1 METETT
7 LNRSADHGAGPDH
20 TYQDHHSNEHD
31 HDHHHHDHDDDDHDH
46 DHAAGPGEYVRLGV
60 MALIIIASL
69 TGWWRSFMDRDW
81 LAFAGTVIGGFPIY
95 KEAWE
100 NLLKRRMTMEL
111 SMTIALVAA
120 LAIGQF
126 FTAIVI
132 AFFVLFA
139 ELLEGY
145 TVGGGRKAIQKLI
158 DALPR
163 QVTVRRDGRE
173 QQLSAD
179 SLTPGET
186 IVIRPGERIPVDG
199 IVVKGASFVD
209 QSSITGESLP
219 VEKVES
225 AKVFAGTINK
235 NGVLEVSVER
245 VGRDTTFGKIIQ
257 VVEQAEKSKAPVER
271 IADRLAAGLVYF
283 AFGAAVLTFLV
294 TRNLTATI
302 AVIIV
307 AGACGVAAGTPLAI
321 LAGIGSAAR
330 RGIIVKGGLYLEK
343 LAEIDTIVL
352 DKTGTLTLGVPE
364 VTGVHVANGITEET
378 VLLNAA
384 IAEQHSEH
392 PLGEAIVRAAK
403 NRQLSWP
410 QYSDLRYVPGK
421 GLSCRDGAN
430 QITVGTATF
439 LEENG
444 VRIDSSGAALPLLK
458 PGESPVY
465 VARDTTLLGT
475 ISLADR
481 LRSEAIQ
488 AITELNAQGY
498 RTLLLTG
505 DSTDIATT
513 IGQQLGVEEA
523 KGDLLPEQKL
533 DVIRNLL
540 KGGRK
545 VAMVGDGINDAPA
558 LAEATV
564 GIAMGG
570 GTDVALETADIT
582 LMTADL
588 SRLVEVFQIAKRCY
602 RVIMFNF
609 WGTIAV
615 DTMGIAL
622 AFLGLLAPIVAALIH
637 VGSELTFILNSA
649 RLFRSGLAKGR
660 NGEWANGRDGERAT
674 GRIDDCHEVA

>member
-1 METETT
+1 MKTTSKTVDSNSQLTEEG
-7 LNRSADHGAGPDH
+7 HP
-20 TYQDHHSNEHD
+20 HHSHTHDQIHHHAEHD
-31 HDHHHHDHDDDDHDH
+31 HDHDHQTGT
-46 DHAAGPGEYVRLGV
+46 AEYIRLGL
-60 MALIIIASL
+60 MGIIVVASL
-69 TGWWRSFMDRDW
+69 TGWWRPFMDRDW

-95 KEAWE
+95 QEAWE
-100 NLLKRRMTMEL
+100 NLRKRRMTMEL
-111 SMTIALVAA
+111 SMTIALLSA

-145 TVGGGRKAIQKLI
+145 TVGGGRRAIEKLI
-158 DALPR
+158 NALPR
-163 QVTVRRDGRE
+163 HVTVRRNGQESELPADE
-173 QQLSAD
+173 LS
-179 SLTPGET
+179 TGEV

-199 IVVKGASFVD
+199 TVIKGSSYVD

-219 VEKVES
+219 IEKTGQS
-225 AKVFAGTINK
+225 KVFAGTINK

-257 VVEQAEKSKAPVER
+257 VVEQAEKSKAPVQR

-283 AFGAAVLTFLV
+283 ALGAAVLTFLV

-343 LAEIDTIVL
+343 LAEIDTIIL
-352 DKTGTLTLGVPE
+352 DKTGTLTMGIPE
-364 VTGVHVANGITEET
+364 VTGIRVTDGATERE
-378 VLLNAA
+378 VLENAA

-392 PLGEAIVRAAK
+392 PIGEAVIRKSRAAK
-403 NRQLSWP
+403 VSLRE
-410 QYSDLRYVPGK
+410 YSDLQYIPGK
-421 GLSCRDGAN
+421 GVTCLDRGSKVV
-430 QITVGTATF
+430 VGTRTL

-444 VRIDSSGAALPLLK
+444 IDANGAASFQSDTK
-458 PGESPVY
+458 PGETLVY
-465 VARDTTLLGT
+465 VGRNKTVLGALT
-475 ISLADR
+475 IADQ

-488 AITELNAQGY
+488 AVDQLKKQGY
-498 RTLLLTG
+498 RTILLSG
-505 DSTDIATT
+505 DSSEAASA
-513 IGQQLGVEEA
+513 IGAQLGVHEA
-523 KGDLLPEQKL
+523 IGNLLPEQKL
-533 DVIRNLL
+533 EKVRELL
-540 KGGRK
+540 QQGRK
-545 VAMVGDGINDAPA
+545 VAMVGDGVNDGPA

-582 LMTADL
+582 LMTSDL
-588 SRLVEVFQIAKRCY
+588 SRLTEVLGIAKRCY

-615 DTMGIAL
+615 DTLGIVL
-622 AFLGLLAPIVAALIH
+622 AFCGLLAPIIAALIH
-637 VGSELTFILNSA
+637 VGSELAFILNSA
-649 RLFRSGLAKGR
+649 RLFRSPVR
-660 NGEWANGRDGERAT
+660 S
-674 GRIDDCHEVA
+674 

>member
-1 METETT
+1 MKTT
-7 LNRSADHGAGPDH
+7 DRRMDSAGQLAEYSHRNHLPGHGHIDDQEAH
-20 TYQDHHSNEHD
+20 AHHD
-31 HDHHHHDHDDDDHDH
+31 HDHQSGL
-46 DHAAGPGEYVRLGV
+46 AEYVRLGLMGV
-60 MALIIIASL
+60 IVIASL
-69 TGWWRSFMDRDW
+69 TGWWRPLMNRDW

-111 SMTIALVAA
+111 SMTIALLSA

-145 TVGGGRKAIQKLI
+145 TVGGGRRAIEQLI
-158 DALPR
+158 NALPR
-163 QVTVRRDGRE
+163 RVTVRRNGQE
-173 QQLSAD
+173 SELKAEELSI
-179 SLTPGET
+179 GEV

-199 IVVKGASFVD
+199 TVIKGSSYVD

-219 VEKVES
+219 IEKTEQS
-225 AKVFAGTINK
+225 KVFAGAINK
-235 NGVLEVSVER
+235 NGVLEVGVER

-257 VVEQAEKSKAPVER
+257 VVEQAEKSKAPVQR
-271 IADRLAAGLVYF
+271 VADRLAAGLVYF
-283 AFGAAVLTFLV
+283 ALGAAVLTFLV

-343 LAEIDTIVL
+343 LAEIDTVIL
-352 DKTGTLTLGVPE
+352 DKTGTLTIGVPE
-364 VTGVHVANGITEET
+364 VSGIRVADGATERE
-378 VLLNAA
+378 VLENAA

-392 PLGEAIVRAAK
+392 PIGEAVIRKSRAAK
-403 NRQLSWP
+403 ISLRE
-410 QYSDLRYVPGK
+410 YSDLQYIPGK
-421 GLSCRDGAN
+421 GVTCLDRGSKVV
-430 QITVGTATF
+430 VGTRTL

-444 VRIDSSGAALPLLK
+444 IDANGAASFQGDTK
-458 PGESPVY
+458 PGETLVY
-465 VARDTTLLGT
+465 VGRNKTVLGALT
-475 ISLADR
+475 IADQ

-488 AITELNAQGY
+488 AVDQLRKQGY
-498 RTLLLTG
+498 RTFLLSG
-505 DSTDIATT
+505 DSSEAASA
-513 IGQQLGVEEA
+513 IGAQLGVHEA
-523 KGDLLPEQKL
+523 VGNLLPEQKL
-533 DVIRNLL
+533 EKVRELL
-540 KGGRK
+540 RQGHK
-545 VAMVGDGINDAPA
+545 VAMVGDGVNDAPA

-582 LMTADL
+582 LMTSDL
-588 SRLVEVFQIAKRCY
+588 SRLVEVFRIAKRCY

-615 DTMGIAL
+615 DTLGIVL
-622 AFLGLLAPIVAALIH
+622 AFFGLLAPIIAALIH
-637 VGSELTFILNSA
+637 VGSELAFILNSA
-649 RLFRSGLAKGR
+649 RLFRSPIR
-660 NGEWANGRDGERAT
+660 P
-674 GRIDDCHEVA
+674 

>member
-7 LNRSADHGAGPDH
+7 LNRSADHGDGPDH
-20 TYQDHHSNEHD
+20 TYQDHHSNEPD
-31 HDHHHHDHDDDDHDH
+31 PDHHHQDHDDDHHDH

-69 TGWWRSFMDRDW
+69 TAWWRFFMDRDW

-126 FTAIVI
+126 FTALVI

-179 SLTPGET
+179 SLSSGEI

-219 VEKVES
+219 VEKVGS

-364 VTGVHVANGITEET
+364 VTGVRGVDGLPEET

-392 PLGEAIVRAAK
+392 PLGEAIVRAARDRK
-403 NRQLSWP
+403 LSLRQ
-410 QYSDLRYVPGK
+410 YADLQYVPGK
-421 GLSCRDGAN
+421 GLSCRDGGN
-430 QITVGTATF
+430 QIIVGTATF

-444 VRIDSSGAALPLLK
+444 VQLDTAAELPIK
-458 PGESPVY
+458 PGESMVY
-465 VARDTTLLGT
+465 VGRDATFLGT

-488 AITELNAQGY
+488 TITALKAHGY

-505 DSTDIATT
+505 DSADIAST
-513 IGQQLGVEEA
+513 IGQQLGVDEA

-533 DVIRNLL
+533 KIVRDLL
-540 KGGRK
+540 KQGRK
-545 VAMVGDGINDAPA
+545 VAMVGDGVNDAPA

-588 SRLVEVFQIAKRCY
+588 SRLVEVFRIAKRCY

-615 DTMGIAL
+615 DTLGIAL
-622 AFLGLLAPIVAALIH
+622 AFLGVLAPIVAALIH

-649 RLFRSGLAKGR
+649 RLFRKA
-660 NGEWANGRDGERAT
+660 
-674 GRIDDCHEVA
+674 

>member
-1 METETT
+1 MKTT
-7 LNRSADHGAGPDH
+7 SKTIDSAGRVADDSHEGDL
-20 TYQDHHSNEHD
+20 HSHR
-31 HDHHHHDHDDDDHDH
+31 HHHDHDDHHHDDHDH
-46 DHAAGPGEYVRLGV
+46 GTGTAEYVRLGLMGV
-60 MALIIIASL
+60 IVVASL
-69 TGWWRSFMDRDW
+69 TGWWRPFMDRDW

-111 SMTIALVAA
+111 SMTIALLSA

-126 FTAIVI
+126 FTAMVI

-145 TVGGGRKAIQKLI
+145 TVGGGRRAIEKLI
-158 DALPR
+158 NALPR
-163 QVTVRRDGRE
+163 HVTVRRNGQERE
-173 QQLSAD
+173 LRVEELSG
-179 SLTPGET
+179 GEV

-199 IVVKGASFVD
+199 TVTKGTSYVD

-219 VEKVES
+219 IEKTEQS
-225 AKVFAGTINK
+225 KVFAGTINK

-257 VVEQAEKSKAPVER
+257 VVEQAEKSKAPVQR

-283 AFGAAVLTFLV
+283 ALGAAILTFIV

-343 LAEIDTIVL
+343 LADIDTIVL
-352 DKTGTLTLGVPE
+352 DKTGTLTIGIPE
-364 VTGVHVANGITEET
+364 VTGIQAANGATENE
-378 VLLNAA
+378 VLQNAA

-392 PLGEAIVRAAK
+392 PIGEAIIRKARTAK
-403 NRQLSWP
+403 LSLRE
-410 QYSDLRYVPGK
+410 YSDLRYIPGK
-421 GLSCRDGAN
+421 GLTCLDAGTK
-430 QITVGTATF
+430 IVVGTRTL

-444 VRIDSSGAALPLLK
+444 IRFDTNGDGSFVNATK
-458 PGESPVY
+458 PGETLVY
-465 VARDTTLLGT
+465 VGRNKTVLGAL
-475 ISLADR
+475 SVADQ
-481 LRSEAIQ
+481 LRREAIQ
-488 AITELNAQGY
+488 AVDDLKRQGY
-498 RTLLLTG
+498 RTLLLSG
-505 DSTDIATT
+505 DSSEVAAA
-513 IGQQLGVEEA
+513 IGAQLGVHEA
-523 KGDLLPEQKL
+523 IGNLLPEQKL
-533 DVIRNLL
+533 EKVRELL
-540 KGGRK
+540 QQGRK
-545 VAMVGDGINDAPA
+545 VAMVGDGVNDAPA

-570 GTDVALETADIT
+570 GTDVALETADVT
-582 LMTADL
+582 LMTSDL
-588 SRLVEVFQIAKRCY
+588 SRLTEVFGIAKRCY

-615 DTMGIAL
+615 DTLGIGL
-622 AFLGLLAPIVAALIH
+622 AFCGLLAPIIAALIH
-637 VGSELTFILNSA
+637 VGSELAFILNSA
-649 RLFRSGLAKGR
+649 RLFRSSVQG
-660 NGEWANGRDGERAT
+660 
-674 GRIDDCHEVA
+674 

>member
-1 METETT
+1 
-7 LNRSADHGAGPDH
+7 
-20 TYQDHHSNEHD
+20 
-31 HDHHHHDHDDDDHDH
+31 
-46 DHAAGPGEYVRLGV
+46 
-60 MALIIIASL
+60 
-69 TGWWRSFMDRDW
+69 
-81 LAFAGTVIGGFPIY
+81 
-95 KEAWE
+95 
-100 NLLKRRMTMEL
+100 MTMEL

-126 FTAIVI
+126 FTALVI

-145 TVGGGRKAIQKLI
+145 TVGGGRKAIAKLI

-163 QVTVRRDGRE
+163 QVTVRRNGRE
-173 QQLSAD
+173 EQLSAD
-179 SLTPGET
+179 ALTPGEI

-199 IVVKGASFVD
+199 VVVKGTSFVD

-225 AKVFAGTINK
+225 AKVSAGTINK
-235 NGVLEVSVER
+235 NGVLEVRVER

-343 LAEIDTIVL
+343 LVEIDTIVL

-364 VTGVHVANGITEET
+364 VTGVHGVNGLPEEK

-392 PLGEAIVRAAK
+392 PLGEAIVRAARDQK
-403 NRQLSWP
+403 LSLRQ
-410 QYSDLRYVPGK
+410 YADLKYVPGK
-421 GLSCRDGAN
+421 GLSCRDGGN
-430 QITVGTATF
+430 RIIVGTATF

-444 VRIDSSGAALPLLK
+444 VRIDTAAAELQPLK
-458 PGESPVY
+458 PGESMVY
-465 VARDTTLLGT
+465 VGRDATFLGT

-488 AITELNAQGY
+488 TITALKAQGY

-505 DSTDIATT
+505 DSADIAST

-533 DVIRNLL
+533 KIIRDLL
-540 KGGRK
+540 KQGRK
-545 VAMVGDGINDAPA
+545 VAMVGDGVNDAPA

-588 SRLVEVFQIAKRCY
+588 SRLVEVFGIAKRCY

-615 DTMGIAL
+615 DTLGIAL
-622 AFLGLLAPIVAALIH
+622 AFLGVLAPIIAALIH

-649 RLFRSGLAKGR
+649 RLFR
-660 NGEWANGRDGERAT
+660 RA
-674 GRIDDCHEVA
+674 

>member
-1 METETT
+1 MKTT
-7 LNRSADHGAGPDH
+7 SKTIDSAARVEDHGHAH
-20 TYQDHHSNEHD
+20 N
-31 HDHHHHDHDDDDHDH
+31 HHDHDDHDDHDH
-46 DHAAGPGEYVRLGV
+46 GTGTGEYVRLGLMGFIV
-60 MALIIIASL
+60 VASL
-69 TGWWRSFMDRDW
+69 TGWWRPFMDRDW
-81 LAFAGTVIGGFPIY
+81 LSFAGTVIGGFPIY
-95 KEAWE
+95 KEGWE

-111 SMTIALVAA
+111 SMTIALLSA

-145 TVGGGRKAIQKLI
+145 TVGGGRTAIEKLI
-158 DALPR
+158 NALPGR
-163 QVTVRRDGRE
+163 VTVRRNGQE
-173 QQLSAD
+173 SELEAEELSI
-179 SLTPGET
+179 GEL

-199 IVVKGASFVD
+199 TVIKGSSYVD

-219 VEKVES
+219 IEKTGQS
-225 AKVFAGTINK
+225 KVFAGTINK

-245 VGRDTTFGKIIQ
+245 VGGDTTFGKIIQ
-257 VVEQAEKSKAPVER
+257 VVEQAEKSKAPVQR

-283 AFGAAVLTFLV
+283 ALGAAVLTFIV
-294 TRNLTATI
+294 TRNLTSTI

-364 VTGVHVANGITEET
+364 VTGVRGAAGKSEET
-378 VLLNAA
+378 VLQDAA

-392 PLGEAIVRAAK
+392 PLGEAIVREAK
-403 NRQLSWP
+403 NRNLSLR

-421 GLSCRDGAN
+421 GLSCIDGAST
-430 QITVGTATF
+430 ITVGAAAF

-444 VRIDSSGAALPLLK
+444 IQIDSTENRLQELK
-458 PGESPVY
+458 PGESLVY
-465 VARDTTLLGT
+465 VGRDKTLLGM

-481 LRSEAIQ
+481 LRDDAIKT
-488 AITELNAQGY
+488 ITQLKAQGY

-505 DSTDIATT
+505 DSTDIAST
-513 IGQQLGVEEA
+513 IGQQLGVDEA
-523 KGDLLPEQKL
+523 QGGLLPEQKL
-533 DVIRNLL
+533 AKIRELL
-540 KGGRK
+540 GQGRK

-588 SRLVEVFQIAKRCY
+588 SRLGEVFGIARRCY

-615 DTMGIAL
+615 DTLGIVL
-622 AFLGLLAPIVAALIH
+622 AFLGFLAPIVAALIH
-637 VGSELTFILNSA
+637 VGSELAFILNSA
-649 RLFRSGLAKGR
+649 RLFGSQRSK
-660 NGEWANGRDGERAT
+660 
-674 GRIDDCHEVA
+674 

>member
-1 METETT
+1 MKTE
-7 LNRSADHGAGPDH
+7 LADVVPAQNQHP
-20 TYQDHHSNEHD
+20 QDHSHDRDHDEHD
-31 HDHHHHDHDDDDHDH
+31 HHDH
-46 DHAAGPGEYVRLGV
+46 DHAAGANEYIRLAV
-60 MALIIIASL
+60 MALIVIVSL
-69 TGWWRSFMDRDW
+69 TGWWRAFMDRDW
-81 LAFAGTVIGGFPIY
+81 LAFAGTIIGGFPIY

-111 SMTIALVAA
+111 SMTIALLAA

-145 TVGGGRKAIQKLI
+145 TVGGGRKAIEKLI

-173 QQLSAD
+173 HQVAADALS
-179 SLTPGET
+179 PGET

-199 IVVKGASFVD
+199 MVTKGSSFVD

-219 VEKVES
+219 VEKVEH
-225 AKVFAGTINK
+225 ADVFAGTINK
-235 NGVLEVSVER
+235 NGVLEVSVRR

-257 VVEQAEKSKAPVER
+257 VVEEAEKSKAPVER
-271 IADRLAAGLVYF
+271 VADRLAAGLVYF
-283 AFGAAVLTFLV
+283 AFGAAVLTFIV
-294 TRNLTATI
+294 TRNLTSTI

-364 VTGVHVANGITEET
+364 VTGVRGAAGKPEET
-378 VLLNAA
+378 VLQNAA

-392 PLGEAIVRAAK
+392 PLGEAIVREAK
-403 NRQLSWP
+403 NRNLSLR

-421 GLSCRDGAN
+421 GLSCSDGAST
-430 QITVGTATF
+430 ITVGAAAF

-444 VRIDSSGAALPLLK
+444 IQIDSAENRLQELK
-458 PGESPVY
+458 PGESLVY
-465 VARDTTLLGT
+465 VGRDKTLLGT

-481 LRSEAIQ
+481 LRDEAVKT
-488 AITELNAQGY
+488 ITQLKAQGY

-505 DSTDIATT
+505 DSTDIAST
-513 IGQQLGVEEA
+513 IGQQLGVDEA
-523 KGDLLPEQKL
+523 QGGLLPEQKL
-533 DVIRNLL
+533 AKIRELL
-540 KGGRK
+540 GQGRK

-588 SRLVEVFQIAKRCY
+588 SRLGEVFGIARRCY

-615 DTMGIAL
+615 DTLGIVL
-622 AFLGLLAPIVAALIH
+622 AFQGFLAPIVAALIH

-649 RLFRSGLAKGR
+649 RLFGSQRSK
-660 NGEWANGRDGERAT
+660 
-674 GRIDDCHEVA
+674 

>member
-1 METETT
+1 MKTETVDKEVAPAQ
-7 LNRSADHGAGPDH
+7 N
-20 TYQDHHSNEHD
+20 Q
-31 HDHHHHDHDDDDHDH
+31 HDH
-46 DHAAGPGEYVRLGV
+46 DHAEYQNEHDEPEHDHASGVGEYVRLGI
-60 MALIIIASL
+60 MALIVIASA
-69 TGWWRSFMDRDW
+69 TGWWRPFMNGDW

-111 SMTIALVAA
+111 SMTIALASA

-145 TVGGGRKAIQKLI
+145 TVGSGRKAIEKLI

-163 QVTVRRDGRE
+163 RVTVRRNGRE
-173 QQLSAD
+173 SELAADELSV
-179 SLTPGET
+179 GEV

-199 IVVKGASFVD
+199 TVIKGTSFVD

-219 VEKVES
+219 IEKVEQT
-225 AKVFAGTINK
+225 KVFAGTINK
-235 NGVLEVSVER
+235 NGVLEVRVER

-257 VVEQAEKSKAPVER
+257 VVEQAEKSKAPLQR

-283 AFGAAVLTFLV
+283 AFAAAILTFLV

-343 LAEIDTIVL
+343 LVEIDTIVL
-352 DKTGTLTLGVPE
+352 DKTGTLTIGVPE
-364 VTGVHVANGITEET
+364 VTSIRTVGAATESD
-378 VLLNAA
+378 VLQNAA

-392 PLGEAIVRAAK
+392 PLGEAIVRKAK
-403 NRQLSWP
+403 IGKLALRE
-410 QYSDLRYVPGK
+410 YSDLRYTPGK
-421 GLSCRDGAN
+421 GLTCFDGGSR
-430 QITVGTATF
+430 IMVGTRTF

-444 VRIDSSGAALPLLK
+444 IRFDANGSAGAFEELS
-458 PGESPVY
+458 PGETVVY
-465 VARDTTLLGT
+465 VGRDTLLLGAMT
-475 ISLADR
+475 LADQ
-481 LRSEAIQ
+481 LRREAIQ
-488 AITELNAQGY
+488 AVTELKAQGY
-498 RTLLLTG
+498 RTVLLTG
-505 DSTDIATT
+505 DSTKVASA
-513 IGQQLGVEEA
+513 IGAQLGVDEA
-523 KGDLLPEQKL
+523 IGDLLPEQKL
-533 DVIRNLL
+533 ERVRELL
-540 KGGRK
+540 KQGRK
-545 VAMVGDGINDAPA
+545 VAMVGDGVNDAPA

-582 LMTADL
+582 LMTSDL
-588 SRLVEVFQIAKRCY
+588 SRLTEVFRIARRCY

-615 DTMGIAL
+615 DTLGIAL
-622 AFLGLLAPIVAALIH
+622 AFFGLLAPIIAALIH
-637 VGSELTFILNSA
+637 VSSELAFILNSA
-649 RLFRSGLAKGR
+649 RLFRTAGRPTDQLA
-660 NGEWANGRDGERAT
+660 
-674 GRIDDCHEVA
+674 

>member
-1 METETT
+1 MKTETAFK
-7 LNRSADHGAGPDH
+7 RVADQLGKPDNNHQNNHPEAHHGHEPQHGDEHKQEHDLDHGPDHQHGAGPV
-20 TYQDHHSNEHD
+20 
-31 HDHHHHDHDDDDHDH
+31 
-46 DHAAGPGEYVRLGV
+46 EYVRLGV
-60 MALIIIASL
+60 MAFVVIASL
-69 TGWWRSFMDRDW
+69 IGWWRPFMNRDW
-81 LAFAGTVIGGFPIY
+81 LAFAGTVVGGFPIY
-95 KEAWE
+95 REAWE

-145 TVGGGRKAIQKLI
+145 TVSGGRRAIEKLI

-163 QVTVRRDGRE
+163 RVTVRRDGRE
-173 QQLSAD
+173 TELAAD
-179 SLTPGET
+179 ELGIGEI

-199 IVVKGASFVD
+199 TVIKGASFVD

-219 VEKVES
+219 VEKVET

-235 NGVLEVSVER
+235 NGVLEVRVER

-257 VVEQAEKSKAPVER
+257 VVEQAEKSKAPVQR
-271 IADRLAAGLVYF
+271 VADRLAAALVYF
-283 AFGAAVLTFLV
+283 AFGAAVLTFIV

-330 RGIIVKGGLYLEK
+330 RGIIVKGGLYLER
-343 LAEIDTIVL
+343 LAEIDTVVL
-352 DKTGTLTLGVPE
+352 DKTGTLTLGAPE
-364 VTGVHVANGITEET
+364 VTGVHTADGIHEET
-378 VLLNAA
+378 VLQVAA

-392 PLGEAIVRAAK
+392 PLGEAIMRAAK
-403 NRQLSWP
+403 NRNLALRE
-410 QYSDLRYVPGK
+410 YTDLRYVPGK
-421 GLSCRDGAN
+421 GITCFDGEN
-430 QITVGTATF
+430 RITVGTAAF
-439 LEENG
+439 LQETG
-444 VRIDSSGAALPLLK
+444 VLARSEPAARQNLT
-458 PGESPVY
+458 PGESLVY
-465 VARDTTLLGT
+465 VGCDNAFLGT
-475 ISLADR
+475 ISLADQ
-481 LRSEAIQ
+481 LRKEAIQ
-488 AITELNAQGY
+488 AVAELKAQGY
-498 RTLLLTG
+498 RTVLLTG
-505 DSTDIATT
+505 DNVDIASA
-513 IGQQLGVEEA
+513 IGAQLGVDEA
-523 KGDLLPEQKL
+523 TGDLLPEQKL
-533 DVIRNLL
+533 ERIRGLISQ
-540 KGGRK
+540 GHK

-588 SRLVEVFQIAKRCY
+588 SRLTEIFRIARRCY

-615 DTMGIAL
+615 DALGIFL

-649 RLFRSGLAKGR
+649 RLFGR
-660 NGEWANGRDGERAT
+660 ER
-674 GRIDDCHEVA
+674 

>member
-1 METETT
+1 MKTT
-7 LNRSADHGAGPDH
+7 SKTIDSAGQVAND
-20 TYQDHHSNEHD
+20 SHD
-31 HDHHHHDHDDDDHDH
+31 HDPHSHGHHHDHDDHNHDDHDH
-46 DHAAGPGEYVRLGV
+46 GTGTAEYVRLGL
-60 MALIIIASL
+60 MGIIVVASL
-69 TGWWRSFMDRDW
+69 TGWWRPFMDRDW

-111 SMTIALVAA
+111 SMTIALLSA

-145 TVGGGRKAIQKLI
+145 TVGGGRRAIEKLI
-158 DALPR
+158 NALPR
-163 QVTVRRDGRE
+163 HVTVRRNGQERE
-173 QQLSAD
+173 LKAEELSA
-179 SLTPGET
+179 GEV
-186 IVIRPGERIPVDG
+186 IVIRPGESIPVDG
-199 IVVKGASFVD
+199 TVTKGSSYVD

-219 VEKVES
+219 IEKTEQS
-225 AKVFAGTINK
+225 KVFAGTINK

-257 VVEQAEKSKAPVER
+257 VVEQAEKSKAPVQR

-283 AFGAAVLTFLV
+283 ALGAAILTFVV

-343 LAEIDTIVL
+343 LADIDTIVL
-352 DKTGTLTLGVPE
+352 DKTGTLTIGIPE
-364 VTGVHVANGITEET
+364 VTGIQAANGATENE
-378 VLLNAA
+378 VLQNAA

-392 PLGEAIVRAAK
+392 PIGEAIIRKARTAK
-403 NRQLSWP
+403 LSLRE
-410 QYSDLRYVPGK
+410 YSDLRYIPGQ
-421 GLSCRDGAN
+421 GLTCLDAGSK
-430 QITVGTATF
+430 IVVGTRTL

-444 VRIDSSGAALPLLK
+444 IRFDTNGDGSFVNATK
-458 PGESPVY
+458 PGETLVY
-465 VARDTTLLGT
+465 VGRNKTVLGAL
-475 ISLADR
+475 SVADQ
-481 LRSEAIQ
+481 LRTEAIQ
-488 AITELNAQGY
+488 AVDDLKRQGY
-498 RTLLLTG
+498 RTLLLSG
-505 DSTDIATT
+505 DSSEVAAA
-513 IGQQLGVEEA
+513 IGAQLGVHEA
-523 KGDLLPEQKL
+523 IGNLLPEQKL
-533 DVIRNLL
+533 EKVRELL
-540 KGGRK
+540 QQGQK
-545 VAMVGDGINDAPA
+545 VAMVGDGVNDAPA

-570 GTDVALETADIT
+570 GTDVALETADVT
-582 LMTADL
+582 LMTSDL
-588 SRLVEVFQIAKRCY
+588 SRLTEVFGIAKRCY

-615 DTMGIAL
+615 DTLGIGL
-622 AFLGLLAPIVAALIH
+622 AFFGLLAPIIAALIH
-637 VGSELTFILNSA
+637 VGSELAFILNSA
-649 RLFRSGLAKGR
+649 RLFRSSVQG
-660 NGEWANGRDGERAT
+660 
-674 GRIDDCHEVA
+674 